1 MKQVSI
7 LLACQTLSAS
17 SFPLSTRKCYSDGV
31 AGEDSAYLEY
41 IRRQPC
47 CAPGGECSGGVQA
60 HHDRHQVGLAL
71 RAHDR
76 RTIPLCAGHH
86 RELHSMSGVFATWT
100 GPQLREWV
108 ADRIAE
114 HQARFQELP
123 PECEIP
129 W

>member
-17 SFPLSTRKCYSDGV
+17 SFALSTGKCYSARV

-114 HQARFQELP
+114 HQARYEPAPELP
-123 PECEIP
+123 E
-129 W
+129 WA